1 MDRNQW
7 FSSHFLYLS
16 EMKISFSPNW
26 LYKWLFG
33 NRFHNTQYLD
43 YPKTIVR
50 GLVHFVTPI
59 VVLALLWVRI
69 HQNSNFYHNLYL
81 YFFYTMWNK
90 IVLISPPGPKMHPEW
105 CRHYKALI
113 SAKNET
119 SSLMSA
125 FPTNCANVCWRVLS
139 YFRVTN
145 KPNLNYETCIVRKN
159 FVQCSL

>member
-59 VVLALLWVRI
+59 VVLALLWVEYPDKYENWTRCRFLLLLI
-69 HQNSNFYHNLYL
+69 LCLLGAFSRLNLKPKWRKSTLTILVDSKWFFNFREFGCAKAIILQNSGGNF
-81 YFFYTMWNK
+81 
-90 IVLISPPGPKMHPEW
+90 
-105 CRHYKALI
+105 
-113 SAKNET
+113 
-119 SSLMSA
+119 
-125 FPTNCANVCWRVLS
+125 
-139 YFRVTN
+139 
-145 KPNLNYETCIVRKN
+145 
-159 FVQCSL
+159 